1 MAPLMSDALQPE
13 AGDDGAETH
22 GPRRLH
28 STAIAAQLEAEIV
41 AGRYAAGEKLDEP
54 SLTRRFGVSRTPIRE
69 ALHEL
74 VARALAERK
83 PYKGVIVA
91 DVSRARVEQMFEA
104 MTELE
109 ALCGRF
115 AAERMS
121 LGARVALEDLHRR
134 MGQLAE
140 QGQQDGYEAANT
152 AFHQMIFEATQNAD
166 LTGLANTLRL
176 KLAPFRR
183 FQLQSPARM
192 ARSHAEHDEIVTALL
207 ERDPKRTEKALR
219 RHLMSAAREVLT
231 RMG

>member
-1 MAPLMSDALQPE
+1 MSDTLQPE
-13 AGDDGAETH
+13 AGDDGAEKDS
-22 GPRRLH
+22 PRRLH
-28 STAIAAQLEAEIV
+28 STTIAAQLEAEIV
-41 AGRYAAGEKLDEP
+41 AGRYAAGEKLDEQ

-91 DVSRARVEQMFEA
+91 DVSRARIEQMFEA
-104 MTELE
+104 MTEIE

-121 LGARVALEDLHRR
+121 LGERVALEDLHGR
-134 MGQLAE
+134 MGQLAQ
-140 QGQQDGYEAANT
+140 QGQQDAYDAANT
-152 AFHQMIFEATQNAD
+152 EFHQMIFVATQNAD

-176 KLAPFRR
+176 KLAPFRK
-183 FQLQSPARM
+183 FQLQCQPRM
-192 ARSHAEHDEIVTALL
+192 ARSHAEHDDIVKALL